1 MNISSSSTYTNAAYS
16 SKGFTGLASGMDTES
31 MVKAMLSGTQTKID
45 KLNASKQQAT
55 WKQEMYRDII
65 TKLNTF
71 QNKYFGSTSATNLR
85 SSSLYN
91 AMSASTK
98 SDALRVTVGSSAAV
112 GRTSVD
118 VARLATGAR
127 IAGAN
132 KISAGISGTLDL
144 SQLERTVTFTR
155 GGSDIK
161 VDLSG
166 VKSNDDI
173 LQKLEDAGIDAS
185 IDDKGALTIN
195 GSMSVTGS
203 ALGLQTLGL
212 SDGANGAL
220 NGQVNLDAKASITLN
235 IDGLKKTIEIDDLD
249 SSLSDADK
257 ANALT
262 AQLNQKL
269 KRTFGEGDASKGLI
283 HFKNDGDKISLEV
296 PDTGRDVVVTGS
308 TAGLKALGLPESG
321 VSNKIV
327 GTMKLG
333 DTSFKNALTGDEYTF
348 KINDVEFKFTKD
360 DTINDV
366 VSAINKSSAGVTVK
380 YQTLDDQFVIE
391 SKNTGSGYTIDMQD
405 ETGNLLT
412 SLFGT
417 TAEQVKKDGTNAL
430 VCVDGSWTERSSNSF
445 TVNGMTMSLLDTTV
459 TKITK
464 ADGTELTGEDLDTVN
479 LADIKASGVKI
490 ESDSAKIDVTKDV
503 DGIVD
508 AVKSFVEDY
517 NKLIEELN
525 GYIDEDPDYKDYPPL
540 TDEQRAEMSEKQIE
554 LWEEKAKTGLLRRD
568 SSISSFLQSMRT
580 AMYSRPSDSDTALY
594 NIGIDASSEWRDKGK
609 LNFDESKFRQ
619 ALEQDSAAVENLF
632 TSSSGGLADKFDTI
646 LKNTANTSSASPGTL
661 VQQAGVKGYASEK
674 NNVLYRQLKDIDSRL
689 ERLKDQYEQQKTRYW
704 NQFNAMESYISNMN
718 TQSAWL
724 TQQLG

>member
-1 MNISSSSTYTNAAYS
+1 MNVSSSSTYTNAAYS

-45 KLNASKQQAT
+45 KLNASKQQAI

-71 QNKYFGSTSATNLR
+71 QNKYFGFTSATNLR

-98 SDALRVTVGSSAAV
+98 SDALRVTAGSSAAV

-127 IAGAN
+127 LAGSK
-132 KISAGISGTLDL
+132 KISAGIGGTLDL
-144 SQLERTVTFTR
+144 SQLERTVTFTQ
-155 GGSDIK
+155 GGSEIK

-166 VKSNDDI
+166 VKTNDDI
-173 LQKLEDAGIDAS
+173 LQKLKDAGISAT
-185 IDDKGALTIN
+185 IDEAGNLEIGGN
-195 GSMSVTGS
+195 MSVTGS

-212 SDGANGAL
+212 SDGASGAL
-220 NGQVNLDAKASITLN
+220 NGQVNLGAKVSITLN

-249 SSLSDADK
+249 ASLSDADK
-257 ANALT
+257 ADALA

-308 TAGLKALGLPESG
+308 EAGLKALGLPEG
-321 VSNKIV
+321 GASNKII
-327 GTMKLG
+327 GSMKLG
-333 DTSFKNALTGDEYTF
+333 ETSFKNALTGDEYTF

-366 VSAINKSSAGVTVK
+366 VDAINKSSAGVTVK

-405 ETGNLLT
+405 DTGNLLT

-417 TAEQVKKDGTNAL
+417 AAEQERKDGTNAL

-445 TVNGMTMSLLDTTV
+445 TVNGMTLSLLDTTV
-459 TKITK
+459 TKITD
-464 ADGTELTGEDLDTVN
+464 AAGNELDPEKVN
-479 LADIKASGVKI
+479 LADIKASGVQI
-490 ESDSAKIDVTKDV
+490 ESDAAKIDVTKDI

-508 AVKSFVEDY
+508 AMKSFVEDY

-540 TDEQRAEMSEKQIE
+540 TDDQRAEMSEKQIE

-646 LKNTANTSSASPGTL
+646 LKKTANTSSASPGTL